1 VSHFGHALTHAFN
14 AGRKSSDHRQ
24 AARRN
29 MGADGWIRIGFAIR
43 PCKIVDLSDTGVR
56 ISVTSAQTVPKTFAL
71 LTSRSIGAGRRAEVK
86 WRRGTEIGAH
96 FL

>member
-1 VSHFGHALTHAFN
+1 VSHFGHGLTHSFN

-24 AARRN
+24 ATRRN

-56 ISVTSAQTVPKTFAL
+56 IHVASAQTVPKTFAL
-71 LTSRSIGAGRRAEVK
+71 LTSRNTGAGRSAEVR
-86 WRRGTEIGAH
+86 WRRGMEIGAK